1 MKDFEWLGT
10 QELWDAI
17 AHNAQQARRTTNWVE
32 LLDNIKVLCALIDE
46 HIEVFQ
52 RTQRSKQLLSQHR
65 RGDQDGRRGMIKP
78 RGGDENEV

>member
-17 AHNAQQARRTTNWVE
+17 AHNARQARRTTNWVE

-46 HIEVFQ
+46 RIEVFQ
-52 RTQRSKQLLSQHR
+52 RSQRREQLLTEDRSGDGDGLR
-65 RGDQDGRRGMIKP
+65 RMIKS
-78 RGGDENEV
+78 RGGDKREI